1 MLIGEYT
8 HVIDDKNR
16 VSLPAKFRKEL
27 GGRVVITR
35 GLDSC
40 LFLYSEKAWEKIAEA
55 YGSLSVAS
63 SDTRKFSRF
72 MLAGASEVE
81 VDSAGRILVPEFLAS
96 YAGLTGKVVL
106 AGLYGR
112 IEIWNNERWEADKS
126 SFETQGESV
135 AERLADLGM
144 V

>member
-8 HVIDDKNR
+8 HVIDDKSR

-81 VDSAGRILVPEFLAS
+81 VDSAGRILIPEFLAD
-96 YAGLTGKVVL
+96 YAGLAGKVVL

>member
-1 MLIGEYT
+1 MFIGEYK

-16 VSLPAKFRKEL
+16 LSLPAKFRKEL

-40 LFLYSEKAWEKIAEA
+40 LFLYTEKSWDKIAET

-63 SDTRKFSRF
+63 SDTRKFARF

-81 VDSAGRILVPEFLAS
+81 VDSAGRILIPEFLAG
-96 YAGLTGKVVL
+96 YAGLAGKVVL

-112 IEIWNNERWEADKS
+112 IEIWNSERWEADKS

-135 AERLADLGM
+135 AERLADLG
-144 V
+144 VI

>member
-16 VSLPAKFRKEL
+16 ISLPAKFRKEL

-40 LFLYSEKAWEKIAEA
+40 LFLYSEKAWEKIAEV
-55 YGSLSVAS
+55 YGSLTVAS

-72 MLAGASEVE
+72 MLAGASELE
-81 VDSAGRILVPEFLAS
+81 VDSAGRILIPEFLAS
-96 YAGLTGKVVL
+96 YAGLAGKVVL

-112 IEIWNNERWEADKS
+112 IEIWNSERWEADRS

-135 AERLADLGM
+135 AERLADLG
-144 V
+144 VI